1 MEKKTE
7 KITVSLSP
15 EVIHLADQNWEK
27 FGFKNRS
34 ELIDAAIREYISR
47 DLLKEFT
54 GELSQFYQKIERSE
68 IKHLEEHLAKLS
80 YKIAVEIAQMHL
92 LMASITELSK
102 QDTRDLRAKAVALV
116 NESKGYISLET
127 ARKHKVPLQLEDDTE
142 TEDDGWWAQKLR
154 RKTKRKDFFPQRE
167 ALGKCELF
175 DNSASCRWIVSSFY
189 GMLCC

>member
-7 KITVSLSP
+7 KVTVSLSP
-15 EVIHLADQNWEK
+15 EVIRLADQNWEK

-80 YKIAVEIAQMHL
+80 YKIAVEIAQTHL
-92 LMASITELSK
+92 LMASITDLSK
-102 QDTRDLRAKAVALV
+102 QEDTRGLRAKAVALV
-116 NESKGYISLET
+116 NESKGYISLDT
-127 ARKHKVPLQLEDDTE
+127 ARKHKAPLQLEDDTE
-142 TEDDGWWAQKLR
+142 TEDDGW
-154 RKTKRKDFFPQRE
+154 
-167 ALGKCELF
+167 
-175 DNSASCRWIVSSFY
+175 
-189 GMLCC
+189 

>member
-92 LMASITELSK
+92 WEGRYSPKVNGKRMTRNVYAKTEAECEVKLAELIREMKAESAVLPAPSK
-102 QDTRDLRAKAVALV
+102 A
-116 NESKGYISLET
+116 G
-127 ARKHKVPLQLEDDTE
+127 
-142 TEDDGWWAQKLR
+142 
-154 RKTKRKDFFPQRE
+154 
-167 ALGKCELF
+167 
-175 DNSASCRWIVSSFY
+175 
-189 GMLCC
+189 

>member
-1 MEKKTE
+1 MERKTE
-7 KITVSLSP
+7 KVTVSLPP
-15 EVIHLADQNWEK
+15 EVIRLADQNWEK

-92 LMASITELSK
+92 WEGRYSPRVNGKRMTRNVYAKTEAECEVKLAELIREMKAESAVLPAPSK
-102 QDTRDLRAKAVALV
+102 A
-116 NESKGYISLET
+116 G
-127 ARKHKVPLQLEDDTE
+127 
-142 TEDDGWWAQKLR
+142 
-154 RKTKRKDFFPQRE
+154 
-167 ALGKCELF
+167 
-175 DNSASCRWIVSSFY
+175 
-189 GMLCC
+189 

>member
-80 YKIAVEIAQMHL
+80 YKDAPADGLYHRTLQ
-92 LMASITELSK
+92 A
-102 QDTRDLRAKAVALV
+102 
-116 NESKGYISLET
+116 GY
-127 ARKHKVPLQLEDDTE
+127 P
-142 TEDDGWWAQKLR
+142 
-154 RKTKRKDFFPQRE
+154 
-167 ALGKCELF
+167 
-175 DNSASCRWIVSSFY
+175 
-189 GMLCC
+189 

>member
-116 NESKGYISLET
+116 NESKGTSPWRLPENTRCRSSSWRTI
-127 ARKHKVPLQLEDDTE
+127 RKRRMMAGE
-142 TEDDGWWAQKLR
+142 
-154 RKTKRKDFFPQRE
+154 RKTAPQNKEKRLFSQRE
-167 ALGKCELF
+167 ALWK
-175 DNSASCRWIVSSFY
+175 
-189 GMLCC
+189 M

>member
-80 YKIAVEIAQMHL
+80 YNAQMHL

-142 TEDDGWWAQKLR
+142 TEDDGW
-154 RKTKRKDFFPQRE
+154 
-167 ALGKCELF
+167 
-175 DNSASCRWIVSSFY
+175 
-189 GMLCC
+189 

>member
-54 GELSQFYQKIERSE
+54 GELSPFPNRIPMTCGPR
-68 IKHLEEHLAKLS
+68 
-80 YKIAVEIAQMHL
+80 
-92 LMASITELSK
+92 
-102 QDTRDLRAKAVALV
+102 RW
-116 NESKGYISLET
+116 
-127 ARKHKVPLQLEDDTE
+127 PL
-142 TEDDGWWAQKLR
+142 
-154 RKTKRKDFFPQRE
+154 
-167 ALGKCELF
+167 
-175 DNSASCRWIVSSFY
+175 
-189 GMLCC
+189 

>member
-7 KITVSLSP
+7 KITVSLPP
-15 EVIHLADQNWEK
+15 EVIRLADQNWEK

-80 YKIAVEIAQMHL
+80 YKIAVEIAQTHL
-92 LMASITELSK
+92 LMASITDLSK
-102 QDTRDLRAKAVALV
+102 RDTRDLRARAVALV
-116 NESKGYISLET
+116 NESKGYISL
-127 ARKHKVPLQLEDDTE
+127 DTE
-142 TEDDGWWAQKLR
+142 STRYRSSWRMIWKRKMMACER
-154 RKTKRKDFFPQRE
+154 RNCAAKTKRK
-167 ALGKCELF
+167 ASGK
-175 DNSASCRWIVSSFY
+175 
-189 GMLCC
+189 M

>member
-7 KITVSLSP
+7 KVTVSLSP
-15 EVIHLADQNWEK
+15 EVIRLADQNWEK

-80 YKIAVEIAQMHL
+80 YKIAVEIAQTHL
-92 LMASITELSK
+92 LMASITDLSK
-102 QDTRDLRAKAVALV
+102 QDTHDLRAKAVALV
-116 NESKGYISLET
+116 NESKGYISLDT

-142 TEDDGWWAQKLR
+142 PEDDGW
-154 RKTKRKDFFPQRE
+154 
-167 ALGKCELF
+167 
-175 DNSASCRWIVSSFY
+175 
-189 GMLCC
+189 

>member
-1 MEKKTE
+1 MERKTE
-7 KITVSLSP
+7 KVTVSLPP
-15 EVIHLADQNWEK
+15 EVIRLADQNWEK

-92 LMASITELSK
+92 WEGRYSPKVNGKRMTRNVYAKTEAECEVKLAELIREMKAESAVLPAPSK
-102 QDTRDLRAKAVALV
+102 A
-116 NESKGYISLET
+116 G
-127 ARKHKVPLQLEDDTE
+127 
-142 TEDDGWWAQKLR
+142 
-154 RKTKRKDFFPQRE
+154 
-167 ALGKCELF
+167 
-175 DNSASCRWIVSSFY
+175 
-189 GMLCC
+189 

>member
-92 LMASITELSK
+92 LMASITALSK
-102 QDTRDLRAKAVALV
+102 RPAGQSGGPCEREQGVYLPGHRPKAQGAAPA
-116 NESKGYISLET
+116 GG
-127 ARKHKVPLQLEDDTE
+127 R
-142 TEDDGWWAQKLR
+142 
-154 RKTKRKDFFPQRE
+154 
-167 ALGKCELF
+167 
-175 DNSASCRWIVSSFY
+175 Y
-189 GMLCC
+189 GNGG

>member
-1 MEKKTE
+1 MERKTE

-15 EVIHLADQNWEK
+15 EVIRLADQNWEK

-92 LMASITELSK
+92 WEGRYSPKVNGKRMTRNVYAKTEAECEVKLAELIREMKAESAVLPAPSK
-102 QDTRDLRAKAVALV
+102 A
-116 NESKGYISLET
+116 G
-127 ARKHKVPLQLEDDTE
+127 
-142 TEDDGWWAQKLR
+142 
-154 RKTKRKDFFPQRE
+154 
-167 ALGKCELF
+167 
-175 DNSASCRWIVSSFY
+175 
-189 GMLCC
+189 

>member
-1 MEKKTE
+1 MKMERKTE
-7 KITVSLSP
+7 KVTVSLPP
-15 EVIHLADQNWEK
+15 EVIRLADQNWEK

-92 LMASITELSK
+92 WEGRYSPKVNGKRMTRNVYAKTEAECEVKLAELIREMKAESAVLPAPSK
-102 QDTRDLRAKAVALV
+102 A
-116 NESKGYISLET
+116 G
-127 ARKHKVPLQLEDDTE
+127 
-142 TEDDGWWAQKLR
+142 
-154 RKTKRKDFFPQRE
+154 
-167 ALGKCELF
+167 
-175 DNSASCRWIVSSFY
+175 
-189 GMLCC
+189 

>member
-1 MEKKTE
+1 MKKTE

-15 EVIHLADQNWEK
+15 ETIRMVDNNLERL
-27 FGFKNRS
+27 GFSTRS
-34 ELIDAAIREYISR
+34 ALVDAALREYVSR

-54 GELSQFYQKIERSE
+54 GELSQFYQTIERSE
-68 IKHLEEHLAKLS
+68 IKHLEDHLSKLS

-116 NESKGYISLET
+116 NESKGYLSLET

-142 TEDDGWWAQKLR
+142 AEDDTW
-154 RKTKRKDFFPQRE
+154 
-167 ALGKCELF
+167 
-175 DNSASCRWIVSSFY
+175 
-189 GMLCC
+189 

>member
-15 EVIHLADQNWEK
+15 EVIRLADQNWEK

-68 IKHLEEHLAKLS
+68 IKHLEEHLATLS
-80 YKIAVEIAQMHL
+80 YKIAVEIAQTHL
-92 LMASITELSK
+92 LMPSITDLSK

-116 NESKGYISLET
+116 NESKGYISLDT

-142 TEDDGWWAQKLR
+142 AEDDGW
-154 RKTKRKDFFPQRE
+154 
-167 ALGKCELF
+167 
-175 DNSASCRWIVSSFY
+175 
-189 GMLCC
+189 

>member
-34 ELIDAAIREYISR
+34 EYISR

-116 NESKGYISLET
+116 NESTLET

-142 TEDDGWWAQKLR
+142 TEDDGW
-154 RKTKRKDFFPQRE
+154 
-167 ALGKCELF
+167 
-175 DNSASCRWIVSSFY
+175 
-189 GMLCC
+189 

>member
-80 YKIAVEIAQMHL
+80 YN
-92 LMASITELSK
+92 
-102 QDTRDLRAKAVALV
+102 TRDLRAKAVALV

-142 TEDDGWWAQKLR
+142 TEDDGW
-154 RKTKRKDFFPQRE
+154 
-167 ALGKCELF
+167 
-175 DNSASCRWIVSSFY
+175 
-189 GMLCC
+189 